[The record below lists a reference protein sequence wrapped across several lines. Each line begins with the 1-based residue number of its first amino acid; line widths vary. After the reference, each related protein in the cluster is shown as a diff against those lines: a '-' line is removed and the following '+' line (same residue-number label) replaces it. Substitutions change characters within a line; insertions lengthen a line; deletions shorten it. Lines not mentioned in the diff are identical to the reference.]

1 MTEGIPG
8 ERKGRDY
15 RKKYIYPC
23 VALFEK
29 VLMRGG
35 GVKDSGP
42 RELLGKAPQVG
53 RGVEGIR
60 NVNEADEMSA
70 GQASGVGSCCP
81 GGFSMVL

>member
-1 MTEGIPG
+1 M
-8 ERKGRDY
+8 
-15 RKKYIYPC
+15 
-23 VALFEK
+23 FEK

-53 RGVEGIR
+53 RGVEGVKS
-60 NVNEADEMSA
+60 VNEVDEMSA
-70 GQASGVGSCCP
+70 GQAAGVGSCCP

>member
-1 MTEGIPG
+1 M
-8 ERKGRDY
+8 
-15 RKKYIYPC
+15 
-23 VALFEK
+23 FEK

-42 RELLGKAPQVG
+42 RELLGKAPQAG

-60 NVNEADEMSA
+60 SVNEADEMSA
-70 GQASGVGSCCP
+70 GQAAGVRSCCP